1 LDMSWVRGCCC
12 GERPPHPG
20 RRLDARLLVS
30 RRRSSAKTAERVRPA
45 GEEEYGEAVGD
56 VGARVSIAMAGEI
69 LEEEEFMPSDPTTSL
84 VFRLPPSAALGGEQP
99 GGQDRFG
106 GNKRQTK
113 TNQIV

>member
-1 LDMSWVRGCCC
+1 MSWVRGCCC

-20 RRLDARLLVS
+20 RRLDTRLLVS

-45 GEEEYGEAVGD
+45 GEEEYGEAVKD
-56 VGARVSIAMAGEI
+56 VGARVSIGMAGEGEI
-69 LEEEEFMPSDPTTSL
+69 LEEEEFMPSNPTTSL
-84 VFRLPPSAALGGEQP
+84 VFRLPPIALGGEQP
-99 GGQDRFG
+99 EGEDRFG